1 MQMMCI
7 FALREAIIIPIP
19 SLFVPLRQGN
29 PEDKALSGSV
39 AQKGRDLDGREN
51 REKTEWR
58 ERMRSLD

>member
-7 FALREAIIIPIP
+7 VAVGEAIIIPLP
-19 SLFVPLRQGN
+19 SLFFPLRQGN

-51 REKTEWR
+51 RENREWR